1 MIIQPQQKMDLL
13 KCQISVAATY
23 MGAEPPIIAIQDIF
37 FGAIQQGNS
46 TSSRMLLIRF
56 DVENC
61 YRIKPK
67 IKESYKYDSPRNMIL
82 EANKN

>member
-46 TSSRMLLIRF
+46 TSSRMLLIGLMW
-56 DVENC
+56 
-61 YRIKPK
+61 K
-67 IKESYKYDSPRNMIL
+67 IVIESSLKSRKVTNMTLL
-82 EANKN
+82 EI